1 MKTMILAGAI
11 LALLGG
17 AAMAAD
23 ATPLTGGS
31 PVTDAQKA
39 QFTKLCLKNSGG
51 NSTLCNCKVAQLS
64 KLIDEPFMALV
75 LSAMGGQTLP
85 VEDSHNYAV
94 YISASN
100 RVCAPGM

>member
-1 MKTMILAGAI
+1 MRMIVLAGAL
-11 LALLGG
+11 LAMLGG
-17 AAMAAD
+17 AAWAAD
-23 ATPLTGGS
+23 PTPLTGGS
-31 PVTDAQKA
+31 PITDAQKA
-39 QFTKLCLKNSGG
+39 QFSKLCLKNSGG
-51 NSTLCNCKVAQLS
+51 NATLCICKAAQLS
-64 KLIDEPFMALV
+64 KLIDEQFMALV